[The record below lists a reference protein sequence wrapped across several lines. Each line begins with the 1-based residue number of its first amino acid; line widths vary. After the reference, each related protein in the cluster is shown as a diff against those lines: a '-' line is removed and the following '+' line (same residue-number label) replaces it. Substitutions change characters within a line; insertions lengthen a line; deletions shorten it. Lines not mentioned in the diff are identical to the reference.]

1 MKVKSKRVGYVLA
14 FFLGGFG
21 IHAFYYRKYVRGS
34 LYLLFSWTYIPVFL
48 GFLDMLFIKY
58 WHNSFEDK
66 MLTQLNHSN
75 LDTQKGDTMK
85 KNNRDDHR
93 KLFMN
98 EQKKTGEVNNDE
110 ADEQY
115 QFDLEKNSIE
125 KSQIKDSFALK
136 ISKIR
141 KMLENSQHNIEDYD
155 MPLTSEPFY
164 NEDEIILEK
173 YKHIETTT
181 EILIEIEE
189 VKYNYFFS
197 NYYFNIDYN
206 FNDYHFLLNSLDYAS
221 EKGIECPEM
230 QFHTYRTTFGQLSD
244 DQKKWYFYWRGQA
257 LKGNYLEVDLSYIY
271 LFIYELINYS
281 FNQKAAFNI
290 SMLVRLH
297 ERYSGIQT
305 KLNNF
310 LSNWI
315 ADMLRE
321 VGEIELSEE
330 WDSTA
335 EIQCKFPLYKNLS
348 EQQVDL
354 TRISITVWKP
364 HIKYYNPTKFFDANK
379 NKIYNVFKNS
389 IPLLQELYEK
399 QEIQLRDHFF
409 EIQSNMHEHC
419 LYSNAVLGRK
429 RKYLPIQKQSVQPK
443 DSLNVQVT
451 ALFRLS
457 ENVARLLNGEKR
469 QIKVDE
475 TVLPEGFKELMLAHF
490 SSDEKYSQSRFK
502 VVQEANT
509 AGGYGT
515 IPSRPEEV
523 AIPQQIPLIQ
533 FDNEKIKG
541 FQAET
546 EELIEIFN
554 EREIED
560 ESLEFNSSQPEKDVL
575 PEIQNTTFFE
585 NTKEKDSVT
594 SGNLFALEDGDVEE
608 EEFIDSLNEK
618 EREFLLQFIDGV
630 YNRQTANAFLKKRG
644 AMLAVFI
651 SGINEKANEFL
662 GDNLLEIQ
670 DDEIVV
676 YEEFEKCIATIKET
690 V

>member
-21 IHAFYYRKYVRGS
+21 IHAFYYRKYVRGF

-66 MLTQLNHSN
+66 MLIQLNHSN
-75 LDTQKGDTMK
+75 LDTQKGDSMN

-110 ADEQY
+110 QY
-115 QFDLEKNSIE
+115 QFDFEKGSIE
-125 KSQIKDSFALK
+125 KSPIKDLFTLK
-136 ISKIR
+136 ISKNR
-141 KMLENSQHNIEDYD
+141 KMIENSQYNFEDYD

-164 NEDEIILEK
+164 NEDDIILEK
-173 YKHIETTT
+173 YMHIETTT

-189 VKYNYFFS
+189 VKYNYYS
-197 NYYFNIDYN
+197 SHNYYNINYH

-230 QFHTYRTTFGQLSD
+230 QFHTYRTTFDQLSE

-271 LFIYELINYS
+271 LFVYELINYS

-330 WDSTA
+330 WDSSA

-348 EQQVDL
+348 EQQDL
-354 TRISITVWKP
+354 TRISISVWKP
-364 HIKYYNPTKFFDANK
+364 HIKYYNPTKFFAAHK
-379 NKIYNVFKNS
+379 NKIYKVFKNS
-389 IPLLQELYEK
+389 LPLLQEVYEK
-399 QEIQLRDHFF
+399 QEIQLIDHFF
-409 EIQSNMHEHC
+409 EIQSNTYEHG

-429 RKYLPIQKQSVQPK
+429 RKYLPIQEQSVQSK
-443 DSLNVQVT
+443 DTLNEQVT

-469 QIKVDE
+469 QIKVAE

-509 AGGYGT
+509 GGAYGT

-523 AIPQQIPLIQ
+523 EIPQQRPSIQ
-533 FDNEKIKG
+533 FDNEKIKE

-546 EELIEIFN
+546 EELIELFN

-560 ESLEFNSSQPEKDVL
+560 ESLEINFSKQEKDVL
-575 PEIQNTTFFE
+575 PEIQHTTFFE
-585 NTKEKDSVT
+585 NTVEKASVS

-618 EREFLLQFIDGV
+618 EKEFLLQFIDGL
-630 YNRQTANAFLKKRG
+630 YNRQTANAFLKKKG

-651 SGINEKANEFL
+651 SEINEKANEFL